1 MMKKL
6 CFSIALLLTANISLA
21 VTIDL
26 PDYDFAAIA
35 NTANL
40 NGSYT
45 FNYQSAEL
53 DITDSYATT
62 YIYSNDTNAT
72 IDLKFDTKVYD
83 GNGFDISVFLVGGG
97 EQGHSFD
104 LSLKRDMGT
113 SSSVINFD
121 SGTYAHYE
129 YTGYCI
135 ETDCMPIYRMDIDLN
150 QFGFLGTDPIG
161 TLHFDV
167 SSKSAVLSLVGAH
180 HLQPATVVPLPLPIV
195 LFGSGLAF
203 LGFVGRRRQR
213 TS

>member
-1 MMKKL
+1 
-6 CFSIALLLTANISLA
+6 LLTTNISLA

-35 NTANL
+35 DTANL

-45 FNYQSAEL
+45 FNYESAEL

-97 EQGHSFD
+97 DQGHSFD

-121 SGTYAHYE
+121 SSTYTHYE
-129 YTGYCI
+129 YTGFCI
-135 ETDCMPIYRMDIDLN
+135 DTDCKPIYRMDIDLN
-150 QFGFLGTDPIG
+150 QFGFLGTNPVG

-167 SSKSAVLSLVGAH
+167 SNMSAVPSLVAAY
-180 HLQPATVVPLPLPIV
+180 HLQPATVVPLPLPVI
-195 LFGSGLAF
+195 LFSSGLAF
-203 LGFVGRRRQR
+203 LGFVGRRRKQ